1 MSVLARAKEKFQ
13 LSVEVSQMLPVVL
26 GINTVLLVAIEQT
39 QGIPSWLKGAATL
52 FLAF

>member
-13 LSVEVSQMLPVVL
+13 LSVEVTQMLPVVL
-26 GINTVLLVAIEQT
+26 GLNTVLLVAIEQT
-39 QGIPSWLKGAATL
+39 QGIPSWLKSAATL